1 VASPRHVRASSTT
14 SSAAPH
20 RATVRIESPPGLQLV
35 GAGSAPLSGGV
46 ANRGRVFRIGNTV
59 RRPSGA
65 TGAATQALLH
75 HLQSVQFT
83 GSPRMLEMTG
93 DSELLSWIPG
103 EAART
108 PLPAWALP
116 DESMLSVARL
126 VRSFH
131 DAAASFD
138 PSSYIWPEDAV
149 PEQYRT
155 SLVSHNDLHPGN
167 IIFNGQQ
174 AVGLIDFDLAGPG
187 GFVWDLAAA
196 THCWC
201 PLLADEDTPR
211 RLRERRF
218 DRFAMFLDAYGLD
231 SADRVAVAE
240 ALAANHD
247 WTFDIVRTAVRAG
260 HEGFRLYWN
269 QVGRRVTRGRAWLEE
284 HKSDLIAAAR

>member
-1 VASPRHVRASSTT
+1 
-14 SSAAPH
+14 
-20 RATVRIESPPGLQLV
+20 
-35 GAGSAPLSGGV
+35 
-46 ANRGRVFRIGNTV
+46 VFRIGNTV

-65 TGAATQALLH
+65 TGPAAQALLL
-75 HLQSVQFT
+75 HLQSVGFT
-83 GSPRMLEMTG
+83 GAPRMLDMTG

-138 PSSYIWPEDAV
+138 PSPYLWPQDEV
-149 PEQYRT
+149 PEPYRT

-167 IIFNGQQ
+167 IIYEGQE

-187 GFVWDLAAA
+187 GVVWDLAAA
-196 THCWC
+196 ARCWC

-218 DRFAMFLDAYGLD
+218 DRFAMFLDAYALD
-231 SADRVAVAE
+231 ASERVAVAK

-247 WTFDIVRTAVRAG
+247 WTYDIVRNAVRAG
-260 HEGFRLYWN
+260 HEGFRLYWSR
-269 QVGRRVTRGRAWLEE
+269 VGRRVTRGRAWLEE
-284 HKSDLIAAAR
+284 RESDLIAAAR